1 MTTTPYAQVLF
12 AGPDLLQGSFAELFR
27 ARLVELRGQGA
38 LAEIVD
44 TAAGH
49 DDLWLRVREGSG
61 TLLVIDLEAQ
71 SSSQHVDWLRSEL
84 AGLVDPSRVFVT
96 SLFGQ
101 LDADAAAAACALIER
116 PELHL
121 SCVDV
126 PALPSSHAWSKIPAH
141 QYRVLL
147 CNGPRCT
154 RRGAL
159 PLWKALRERVKA
171 AGRLECDG
179 GVHITRTQCQ
189 FPCDQGPTLSV
200 YPPGAWYRIRSEADV
215 ARLVDEQ
222 LIHGRPVPELSIRDV
237 TDSRR

>member
-1 MTTTPYAQVLF
+1 MTATPYAQVLF

-27 ARLVELRGQGA
+27 RRLVELRGEAA

-44 TAAGH
+44 TSVGY
-49 DDLWLRVREGSG
+49 DGLWQRVKEGSG

-84 AGLVDPSRVFVT
+84 AGVTDPARVCVT

-101 LDADAAAAACALIER
+101 LDADAAGAACALVER

-121 SCVDV
+121 SCIDV
-126 PALPSSHAWSKIPAH
+126 AALPGSHAWSKIPVH
-141 QYRVLL
+141 KYRVLL

-159 PLWKALRERVKA
+159 PLWKMLREKVKA
-171 AGRLECDG
+171 AGRLECEG

-189 FPCDQGPTLSV
+189 FPCDQGPTVSV
-200 YPPGAWYRIRSEADV
+200 YPPGHWYQVRSEADV
-215 ARLVDEQ
+215 VRLVDEQ
-222 LIHGRPVPELSIRDV
+222 LVAGRPVPELMMQRP
-237 TDSRR
+237 

>member
-1 MTTTPYAQVLF
+1 MTATPYAQVLF
-12 AGPDLLQGSFAELFR
+12 AGPDLLDGSFAELFR
-27 ARLVELRGQGA
+27 ARLVELRGATA
-38 LAEIVD
+38 LADIVD
-44 TAAGH
+44 TGAGY
-49 DDLWLRVREGSG
+49 DSLWQRLGEGCG
-61 TLLVIDLEAQ
+61 TLLVIDLEPQ

-84 AGLVDPSRVFVT
+84 AARTDPERVLVT

-101 LDADAAAAACALIER
+101 LDADVAAAACALIER

-126 PALPSSHAWSKIPAH
+126 PALPGSHAWSKIPAH

-159 PLWKALRERVKA
+159 PLWKMLREKVKA
-171 AGRLECDG
+171 AGNLECEG

-189 FPCDQGPTLSV
+189 FPCDQGPTLTV
-200 YPPGAWYRIRSEADV
+200 YPQGHWYQVRSEADV
-215 ARLVDEQ
+215 IRLVDEQ
-222 LIHGRPVPELSIRDV
+222 FVAGRAVPELMMPQS
-237 TDSRR
+237 

>member
-12 AGPDLLQGSFAELFR
+12 AGPDLLDGSFAELFR
-27 ARLVELRGQGA
+27 ARLVELRGERA

-44 TAAGH
+44 TGAGY
-49 DDLWLRVREGSG
+49 DGLWQRVQEGSG
-61 TLLVIDLEAQ
+61 RLLVIDLEAQ

-84 AGLVDPSRVFVT
+84 ARLTEPARVSVT

-101 LDADAAAAACALIER
+101 LDADAAGAACALLER

-121 SCVDV
+121 SCLDV
-126 PALPSSHAWSKIPAH
+126 PALPGSHAWSKIPAH

-159 PLWKALRERVKA
+159 PLWKMLREKVKA
-171 AGRLECDG
+171 AGRLECEG

-189 FPCDQGPTLSV
+189 FPCDQGPTLTV
-200 YPPGAWYRIRSEADV
+200 YPPGHWYRVRSEEDV
-215 ARLVDEQ
+215 VRLVDEQ
-222 LIHGRPVPELSIRDV
+222 LVAGRAVPELMMARP
-237 TDSRR
+237 

>member
-12 AGPDLLQGSFAELFR
+12 AGPDLLSGSFAELFR
-27 ARLVELRGQGA
+27 GRLIELRGQDA
-38 LAEIVD
+38 LAQIVD
-44 TAAGH
+44 TTAGY
-49 DDLWLRVREGSG
+49 DDLWQRVREGSG

-71 SSSQHVDWLRSEL
+71 SGSQHVDWLRSEL
-84 AGLVDPSRVFVT
+84 AALTDPSRVFVT

-116 PELHL
+116 TELHL
-121 SCVDV
+121 GCVGV
-126 PALPSSHAWSKIPAH
+126 PALPASHAWSKIPTHA
-141 QYRVLL
+141 YRVLL

-171 AGRLECDG
+171 AGRLECEG

-200 YPPGAWYRIRSEADV
+200 YPPGAWYRVRSEADV
-215 ARLVDEQ
+215 VRLVDEQ
-222 LIHGRPVPELSIRDV
+222 LIQGRPVPELSIRDV
-237 TDSRR
+237 TDSLR

>member
-1 MTTTPYAQVLF
+1 MTATPYAQVLF

-27 ARLVELRGQGA
+27 TRLVELRGEAA
-38 LAEIVD
+38 LADLVD
-44 TAAGH
+44 TSAGY
-49 DDLWLRVREGSG
+49 DALWQRAKAGSG
-61 TLLVIDLEAQ
+61 ALLVIDLEVQ

-84 AGLVDPSRVFVT
+84 AGLTDPARVHVA

-101 LDADAAAAACALIER
+101 LEPDAAAAACALIER

-121 SCVDV
+121 SCADV
-126 PALPSSHAWSKIPAH
+126 PALPGSHAWSKIPAH
-141 QYRVLL
+141 QYRLLL

-159 PLWKALRERVKA
+159 GLWKMLREKVKA
-171 AGRLECDG
+171 AGRLECEG

-200 YPPGAWYRIRSEADV
+200 YPPGHWYQVRSEADV
-215 ARLVDEQ
+215 IRLVDEQ
-222 LIHGRPVPELSIRDV
+222 LVAGRAVPELLMTRP
-237 TDSRR
+237 

>member
-1 MTTTPYAQVLF
+1 MITTPYAQVLF
-12 AGPDLLQGSFAELFR
+12 AGPDLLDGSFAELFR
-27 ARLVELRGQGA
+27 ARLVELRGERA

-44 TAAGH
+44 TGAGY
-49 DDLWLRVREGSG
+49 DGLWQRVQEGSG
-61 TLLVIDLEAQ
+61 RLLVIDLEAQ

-84 AGLVDPSRVFVT
+84 ARLTEPARVSVT

-101 LDADAAAAACALIER
+101 LDADAAGAACALLER

-121 SCVDV
+121 SCLDV
-126 PALPSSHAWSKIPAH
+126 PALPGSHAWSKIPAH

-159 PLWKALRERVKA
+159 PLWKMLREKVKA
-171 AGRLECDG
+171 AGRLECEG

-189 FPCDQGPTLSV
+189 FPCDQGPTLTV
-200 YPPGAWYRIRSEADV
+200 YPPGHWYQVRSEEDV
-215 ARLVDEQ
+215 VRLVDEQ
-222 LIHGRPVPELSIRDV
+222 LVAGRAVPELMMARP
-237 TDSRR
+237 